1 MKKHLLIASLLASLS
16 ATAAW
21 AAKPDTKENAE
32 QHQPASDDLMTHPA
46 YPETQEAPAKTAS
59 EAASSTASEWGATP
73 ELLEEMPDD
82 H

>member
-46 YPETQEAPAKTAS
+46 YPDTEAPAKTAS

-82 H
+82 Q

>member
-21 AAKPDTKENAE
+21 AATPATPESQAE
-32 QHQPASDDLMTHPA
+32 QQRSDDLMTHPA
-46 YPETQEAPAKTAS
+46 YPDAEEAPAKTAS
-59 EAASSTASEWGATP
+59 EAASSTSSEWGATP

-82 H
+82 Q